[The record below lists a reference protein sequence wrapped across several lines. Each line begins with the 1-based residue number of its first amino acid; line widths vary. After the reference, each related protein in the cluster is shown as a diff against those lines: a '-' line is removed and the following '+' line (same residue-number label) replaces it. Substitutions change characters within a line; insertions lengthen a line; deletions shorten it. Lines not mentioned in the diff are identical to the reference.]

1 MRLFTYAAL
10 ALLAA
15 ASSCSSKN
23 DSKPD
28 NLLTSND
35 FESLEGWGVESPSLT
50 REKAHS
56 GQYSI
61 KVQKGIDFSLTYKN
75 LLGKLSPTKI
85 NRIKVKAYV
94 LMTKPAGPSLTVQL
108 MKTADDGAE
117 FNQGINLAEV
127 VKKPNEWVE
136 VEKTFTLPPN
146 VAPSN
151 QLRIYMWG
159 NVGDSVVYLDDLEV
173 TIAE

>member
-10 ALLAA
+10 GLLVAT
-15 ASSCSSKN
+15 SSCATKTE
-23 DSKPD
+23 KPE
-28 NLLTSND
+28 NLLVGND
-35 FESLEGWGVESPSLT
+35 FEALDGWGIESPSLT

-61 KVQKGIDFSLTYKN
+61 KIQQGIDFSLTYKN

-85 NRIKVKAYV
+85 SKLRVKGYV
-94 LMTKPAGPSLTVQL
+94 YMTKPTGASLTVQL
-108 MKTADDGAE
+108 MKTGADGAE
-117 FNQGINLAEV
+117 FNQSIALAPK
-127 VKKPNEWVE
+127 VKKAGEWTE
-136 VEKTFTLPPN
+136 VDQLFELPAE

-159 NVGDSVVYLDDLEV
+159 NVGDSIVYLDDLEV
-173 TIAE
+173 TKE